1 MGLCQAMVGSGAAR
15 RERPVRPRLLLQE
28 ALLTLSTPFHQYPLV
43 FCEERS
49 LTVAAL
55 LGAGCVGAGAH
66 ATRGIPLKQ
75 RQYAAVLNAFMATYA
90 AVEESGAWPAFA
102 ATLPI
107 GSCAGAVHRW
117 AWFEERAGASCRAG
131 SSTLK
136 VRATRYKGR
145 PFTCS

>member
-49 LTVAAL
+49 LTVAVL

-75 RQYAAVLNAFMATYA
+75 RPVRR
-90 AVEESGAWPAFA
+90 GAQ
-102 ATLPI
+102 
-107 GSCAGAVHRW
+107 CVHGDLRGGRGIRSL
-117 AWFEERAGASCRAG
+117 ARVCRYVTNWELRRCG
-131 SSTLK
+131 SSLG
-136 VRATRYKGR
+136 VV
-145 PFTCS
+145 